1 MQKFIL
7 IILLA
12 TVFSAV
18 VFAQN
23 TSSKNPKTL
32 EDLMEKVNK
41 IKEEKKGDT
50 KTKSDNKTANKK
62 PVQKDLTINKKLID
76 SSYSR
81 LTESEK
87 QLCKNLPPIPA
98 RFVTGDDAQN
108 FLDKTK
114 DFSMMGFLTN
124 NKKDIT
130 PTLLGYL
137 AVYESVKNK
146 ASFIVTQG
154 EKAKAAFET
163 NNPSIQFGKNRGKI
177 YVSSNSVVYLPLAET
192 SFADEVVSANY
203 VKGDLKFDTKN
214 CLGVPDYILTK
225 KRTEQKNVYSLG
237 NNGTLQIKFTNNAL
251 VDVNG
256 PDLFVFEEGQVEPTK
271 LEISKDGM
279 NWLDVGKISG
289 GTSFVDIGSVVKPN
303 EYYYYVR
310 LTDLNSQSTV
320 PGADID
326 AIAAIGA
333 AIKLS
338 LNAEVLFD
346 LGKSVLKPE
355 GIAAVKKFAADLK
368 VMSKGNI
375 TIDGYTDDIGSDEAN
390 NKLSLDRAKSV
401 STILQQEL
409 KGAGIFTFS
418 ENGKGKLQPVA
429 PNTNEE
435 NRKKNRRV
443 EIIIGQ

>member
-1 MQKFIL
+1 MQKLIL
-7 IILLA
+7 II
-12 TVFSAV
+12 FSSALFSTL
-18 VFAQN
+18 VFAQKP
-23 TSSKNPKTL
+23 SSKNPKTL

-41 IKEEKKGDT
+41 IKEEKPGDSKNT
-50 KTKSDNKTANKK
+50 STNKTPNKK

-87 QLCKNLPPIPA
+87 QLFKNLPPVPA
-98 RFVTGDDAQN
+98 RFVTGDDAQT
-108 FLDKTK
+108 FLNKTK

-124 NKKDIT
+124 NKKEIT
-130 PTLLGYL
+130 PTLIGYL
-137 AVYESVKNK
+137 AVYEGVKNK
-146 ASFIVTQG
+146 AGFIVTQG
-154 EKAKAAFET
+154 EKAKVEFEN
-163 NNPSIQFGKNRGKI
+163 NNPTIQFGKNRGKV

-214 CLGVPDYILTK
+214 CLGVPDYIASK
-225 KRTEQKNVYSLG
+225 NRNEQKNIYSLG
-237 NNGTLQIKFTNNAL
+237 TNGTLQIKFTNNAL

-271 LEISKDGM
+271 LEISKDGV

-289 GTSFVDIGSVVKPN
+289 GTSFVDISSVARPN
-303 EYYYYVR
+303 EYFYYVR

-333 AIKLS
+333 ALKLS

-346 LGKSVLKPE
+346 IGKSVLKPD
-355 GIAAVKKFAADLK
+355 GIAAVKKFAGDLK
-368 VMSKGNI
+368 SMATGNI

-390 NKLSLDRAKSV
+390 IKLSLDRAKSV
-401 STILQQEL
+401 SSILQQEL
-409 KGAGIFTFS
+409 KGAGTFKFN

-443 EIIIGQ
+443 EIIIAQ

>member
-1 MQKFIL
+1 MQKSIL
-7 IILLA
+7 IALSA
-12 TVFSAV
+12 TLFTTII
-18 VFAQN
+18 FAQKP
-23 TSSKNPKTL
+23 SSNKPKTL

-41 IKEEKKGDT
+41 IKAEKTSDA
-50 KTKSDNKTANKK
+50 KTKSTEVTRNNK

-87 QLCKNLPPIPA
+87 QLFKNFPQVPA
-98 RFVTGDDAQN
+98 RFVTGEDAES
-108 FLDKTK
+108 FLNKTK
-114 DFSMMGFLTN
+114 DFSTVSFLAA
-124 NKKDIT
+124 NKKAFT
-130 PTLLGYL
+130 PTLIGYL
-137 AVYESVKNK
+137 AAFEGVKNK
-146 ASFIVTQG
+146 ANFIVTEG
-154 EKAKAAFET
+154 EKAKQTFER
-163 NNPSIQFGKNRGKI
+163 NNPTIQFGKNRGKV
-177 YVSSNSVVYLPLAET
+177 YVSSNTVVYLPLAEL

-214 CLGVPDYILTK
+214 CLGVPDYILSK
-225 KRTEQKNVYSLG
+225 NRNDQKNIYSLG

-256 PDLFVFEEGQVEPTK
+256 PDLFVFEEGEVEPTK
-271 LEISKDGM
+271 LEISKDGT

-289 GTSFVDIGSVVKPN
+289 GTSFVDISSVAKPN
-303 EYYYYVR
+303 EYFYYVR

-346 LGKSVLKPE
+346 LGKSILKPE

-368 VMSKGNI
+368 QMSKGNI
-375 TIDGYTDDIGSDEAN
+375 SIDGYTDDIGTDEAN
-390 NKLSLDRAKSV
+390 SKLSLERAKSV
-401 STILQQEL
+401 SFILQQEL
-409 KGAGIFTFS
+409 KGAGNFSFTES
-418 ENGKGKLQPVA
+418 GKGKSQPVA